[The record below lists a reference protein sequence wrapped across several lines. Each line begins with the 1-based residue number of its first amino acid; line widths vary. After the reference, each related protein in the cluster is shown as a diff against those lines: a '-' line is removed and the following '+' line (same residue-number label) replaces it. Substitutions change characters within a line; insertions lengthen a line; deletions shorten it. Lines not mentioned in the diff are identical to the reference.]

1 MNAKRTVAV
10 TLLASLLA
18 GVSLTAFA
26 FGGDGKPQR
35 EEMRQN
41 MRAYHEAVM
50 SGALTDAEL
59 TQLKK
64 EREVVHAQMQKLH
77 EQLQAKTKALID
89 NKERTAKRDSW
100 PEAVAGKPFRG
111 DKMRHHRGDGH
122 CGAPTTPP
130 AAKSN

>member
-35 EEMRQN
+35 EEMRQH

-59 TQLKK
+59 SQLKK
-64 EREVVHAQMQKLH
+64 ERDAVHAQMQKLH
-77 EQLQAKTKALID
+77 QQLQAKTKALIANND
-89 NKERTAKRDSW
+89 RSAKRETW
-100 PEAVAGKPFRG
+100 PEAAAGKQYRG
-111 DKMRHHRGDGH
+111 DRMRHHHGDGH
-122 CGAPTTPP
+122 CGAPATPP

>member
-18 GVSLTAFA
+18 GVSLTAAA

-41 MRAYHEAVM
+41 LRAYHEAVM

-59 TQLKK
+59 NQLKK
-64 EREVVHAQMQKLH
+64 EREAVHAQMRKLH
-77 EQLQAKTKALID
+77 EQLQAKTKTLID

-100 PEAVAGKPFRG
+100 PESVAGKQYRG
-111 DKMRHHRGDGH
+111 DRMRHHRGDGH
-122 CGAPTTPP
+122 CAVPATPP

>member
-59 TQLKK
+59 GQLKK
-64 EREVVHAQMQKLH
+64 ERDAVHAQMQKLH
-77 EQLQAKTKALID
+77 QQLLPMPLRRLILITSTFMSLR
-89 NKERTAKRDSW
+89 KIPIRLPTSRRLWLIRK
-100 PEAVAGKPFRG
+100 
-111 DKMRHHRGDGH
+111 HHVYRI
-122 CGAPTTPP
+122 
-130 AAKSN
+130 N

>member
-59 TQLKK
+59 GQLKK
-64 EREVVHAQMQKLH
+64 ERDAAHAQMQKLH
-77 EQLQAKTKALID
+77 EQLQAKTKALIA
-89 NKERTAKRDSW
+89 NNERTAKREAW
-100 PEAVAGKPFRG
+100 PEAVAGKQYSG
-111 DKMRHHRGDGH
+111 HKMRHHRGDAH
-122 CGAPTTPP
+122 CGTQATPP
-130 AAKSN
+130 AAKGN

>member
-1 MNAKRTVAV
+1 MNAKRTVAM

-59 TQLKK
+59 GQLKK
-64 EREVVHAQMQKLH
+64 EREAVHAQMQKLH
-77 EQLQAKTKALID
+77 EQLQAKTRALID

-100 PEAVAGKPFRG
+100 PEAVAGKQFRG

-122 CGAPTTPP
+122 CGAPATPP

>member
-64 EREVVHAQMQKLH
+64 EREAVHAQMQKLH
-77 EQLQAKTKALID
+77 EQLQAKTRALID

-122 CGAPTTPP
+122 CAVPATPP

>member
-10 TLLASLLA
+10 TLFASLLA

-64 EREVVHAQMQKLH
+64 EREAVHAQMQKLH

-122 CGAPTTPP
+122 CGAPATPP